1 MKIHEYQA
9 KEIFSK
15 YGIPVERHTLCR
27 TAAGAVAAYKRMGS
41 DRVVIK
47 AQVLTGGRGK
57 AGGVKLVDN
66 TEDTY
71 QEAKNI
77 LGMSIKGLPVN
88 QILVSEAVD
97 IAAEYYVSFTIDR
110 NTRSVILMMSASG
123 GMDIEE
129 VARQSPEKIIR
140 YAIDPFIG
148 LPDYLAR
155 RFAFSLFPHIE
166 QAGRMAAI
174 LQALYKIFMEND
186 ASLVEVN
193 PLALT
198 AKGILMAI
206 DAKIVFDDNALYR
219 HPDVLS
225 LFDPTEEEK
234 VEADAKNKG
243 LTFAPKITAGKAGS
257 GLHVH
262 MRIVKDGQNQML
274 KDGVLSETAR
284 KAIAGMMELAPSIT
298 AFGNTNPTSYFR
310 LVPHQEAPTNV
321 CWGDRNR
328 SVLVRVPLGW
338 AAKTD
343 MCTLAN
349 PLESESHFDTSQKQ
363 TVEMRSPDGSAD
375 LYQLLAGLAVACRHG
390 FEIEQA
396 LDIAKRT
403 YVNVNIHQKENED
416 KLKALAQL
424 PDSCAASAE
433 CLQKQRAVFE
443 QYNVFSPAMI
453 DGIIRKL
460 RSYEDKTLRADMEG
474 KPEEM
479 LELVHKYFH
488 CG

>member
-27 TAAGAVAAYKRMGS
+27 TAAGAVAAYRRMGS
-41 DRVVIK
+41 DKVVIK

-66 TEDTY
+66 TEDAY

-225 LFDPTEEEK
+225 LFDPKEEEK

-243 LTFAPKITAGKAGS
+243 FS
-257 GLHVH
+257 YVH
-262 MRIVKDGQNQML
+262 MDGNIGCMVN
-274 KDGVLSETAR
+274 G
-284 KAIAGMMELAPSIT
+284 
-298 AFGNTNPTSYFR
+298 
-310 LVPHQEAPTNV
+310 
-321 CWGDRNR
+321 
-328 SVLVRVPLGW
+328 
-338 AAKTD
+338 
-343 MCTLAN
+343 
-349 PLESESHFDTSQKQ
+349 
-363 TVEMRSPDGSAD
+363 
-375 LYQLLAGLAVACRHG
+375 AGLAMATMDMIKLHG
-390 FEIEQA
+390 GNPANF
-396 LDIAKRT
+396 LDIGGSSNPVKVVEAMKLLLQDEK
-403 YVNVNIHQKENED
+403 VKVVLINIFGGITRCDDVAIGLIQAFDQIKSDIPVIVRLTGTNEHLGRD
-416 KLKALAQL
+416 LLRNHSRFQIATTMQEAALMAIK
-424 PDSCAASAE
+424 S
-433 CLQKQRAVFE
+433 
-443 QYNVFSPAMI
+443 
-453 DGIIRKL
+453 
-460 RSYEDKTLRADMEG
+460 
-474 KPEEM
+474 
-479 LELVHKYFH
+479 
-488 CG
+488 

>member
-27 TAAGAVAAYKRMGS
+27 TAAGAVAAYRRMGS
-41 DRVVIK
+41 DKVVIK

-66 TEDTY
+66 TEDAY

-174 LQALYKIFMEND
+174 LQALYNIFMEND

-206 DAKIVFDDNALYR
+206 DAKIVFDDNALYH

-243 LTFAPKITAGKAGS
+243 FS
-257 GLHVH
+257 YVH
-262 MRIVKDGQNQML
+262 MDGNIGCMVN
-274 KDGVLSETAR
+274 G
-284 KAIAGMMELAPSIT
+284 
-298 AFGNTNPTSYFR
+298 
-310 LVPHQEAPTNV
+310 
-321 CWGDRNR
+321 
-328 SVLVRVPLGW
+328 
-338 AAKTD
+338 
-343 MCTLAN
+343 
-349 PLESESHFDTSQKQ
+349 
-363 TVEMRSPDGSAD
+363 
-375 LYQLLAGLAVACRHG
+375 AGLAMATMDMIKLHG
-390 FEIEQA
+390 GNPANF
-396 LDIAKRT
+396 LDIGGSSNPVKVVEAMKLLLQDEK
-403 YVNVNIHQKENED
+403 VKVVLINIFGGITRCDDVAIGLIQAFDQIKSDIPVIVRLTGTNEHIGRD
-416 KLKALAQL
+416 LLRNHSRFQIATTMQEAALMAIK
-424 PDSCAASAE
+424 S
-433 CLQKQRAVFE
+433 
-443 QYNVFSPAMI
+443 
-453 DGIIRKL
+453 
-460 RSYEDKTLRADMEG
+460 
-474 KPEEM
+474 
-479 LELVHKYFH
+479 
-488 CG
+488 

>member
-243 LTFAPKITAGKAGS
+243 FS
-257 GLHVH
+257 YVH
-262 MRIVKDGQNQML
+262 MDGNIGCMVN
-274 KDGVLSETAR
+274 G
-284 KAIAGMMELAPSIT
+284 
-298 AFGNTNPTSYFR
+298 
-310 LVPHQEAPTNV
+310 
-321 CWGDRNR
+321 
-328 SVLVRVPLGW
+328 
-338 AAKTD
+338 
-343 MCTLAN
+343 
-349 PLESESHFDTSQKQ
+349 
-363 TVEMRSPDGSAD
+363 
-375 LYQLLAGLAVACRHG
+375 AGLAMATMDMIKIYG
-390 FEIEQA
+390 GNPANF
-396 LDIAKRT
+396 LDIGGSSNPIKVVEAMKLLLQDEK
-403 YVNVNIHQKENED
+403 VKVVLINIFGGITRCDDVAIGLIQ
-416 KLKALAQL
+416 
-424 PDSCAASAE
+424 S
-433 CLQKQRAVFE
+433 FE
-443 QYNVFSPAMI
+443 QIKSEIP
-453 DGIIRKL
+453 IIVRLTGTNENIGRDLL
-460 RSYEDKTLRADMEG
+460 RNHSRFQIATTMQEAALMAIKS
-474 KPEEM
+474 
-479 LELVHKYFH
+479 
-488 CG
+488 